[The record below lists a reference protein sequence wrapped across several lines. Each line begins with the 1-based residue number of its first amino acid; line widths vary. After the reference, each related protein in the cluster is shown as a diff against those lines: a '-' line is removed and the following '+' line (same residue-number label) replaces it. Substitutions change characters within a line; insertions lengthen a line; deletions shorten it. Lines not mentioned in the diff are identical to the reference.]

1 MPPREE
7 KKQAMMTNGGQIAR
21 ARGVGLIATAGVTFL
36 LAFFIL
42 THQLIRSSQSID
54 ESKRPTMWKDISPAG
69 LLSLG
74 LAGQASATLLYV
86 SSYAG
91 TVTTLRLTL
100 PDDGSATAAATT
112 LESISNSTGCG
123 PNPSWLSLD
132 YSKNLLFCLDE
143 GFNGPYGGVTTFFTN
158 DDGTLTTLDTLDVIQ
173 GPVSIAEFGVG
184 GSGLA
189 IAHYS
194 GSSVSVV
201 GFDAEGNLTLVHNET
216 YALEGPGPNPERQ
229 EAPHPHE
236 SILDPTASFVLVPD
250 LGADLVRIY
259 QADASTLALTP
270 IAPLTVRPGSG
281 PRHGAFTVTSEKT
294 YFYLVSELGNTITGY
309 EVIYNENKT
318 LSFNELFFIPTHG
331 EERTLP
337 EKTGAA
343 EILVSPD
350 GNFLIVS
357 SRWEDSFNITNFD
370 PSNSTEIPSDP
381 LITYSIDRATGDLTK
396 VQEFAAGGRVP
407 RHFSINADGNLAAVS
422 LQGDGRV
429 VLIDRDVET
438 GLFKNYVAYAD
449 IEGEVTAAI
458 FREDNHTI

>member
-1 MPPREE
+1 MRGHLL
-7 KKQAMMTNGGQIAR
+7 MMTKSGHMAR
-21 ARGVGLIATAGVTFL
+21 AGGVGLIVTVGVTFL
-36 LAFFIL
+36 LASL
-42 THQLIRSSQSID
+42 LLIRQLTQFYQSID
-54 ESKRPTMWKDISPAG
+54 ELKRPTMWKGVFPAG

-74 LAGQASATLLYV
+74 LAGSASATLLYV

-91 TVTTLRLTL
+91 TVTTLSLTL
-100 PDDGSATAAATT
+100 PDDHSAAAAAAAAT
-112 LESISNSTGCG
+112 LEPISNSTACG

-132 YSKNLLFCLDE
+132 YSKSFLFCLDE
-143 GFNGPYGGVTTFFTN
+143 GFTGPYGGVTSFFTN
-158 DDGTLTTLDTLDVIQ
+158 DDGSLTTLNKLDVIQ

-184 GSGLA
+184 GHGLA

-201 GFDAEGNLTLVHNET
+201 GFTPEGNLTLVQNET
-216 YALEGPGPNPERQ
+216 YALEGPGPNPSRQ

-236 SILDPTASFVLVPD
+236 AILDPTASYVLVPD

-270 IAPLTVRPGSG
+270 VAPLAVRPGSG
-281 PRHGAFTVTSEKT
+281 PRHGAFFVTPEKT
-294 YFYLVSELGNTITGY
+294 YFYLVSELGNAITGY

-318 LSFNELFFIPTHG
+318 LGFDELFFIPTHG
-331 EERTLP
+331 EERALP
-337 EKTGAA
+337 EQTGAA

-350 GNFLIVS
+350 GEFLIVS

-370 PSNSTEIPSDP
+370 PTNSTEIPSDP
-381 LITYSIDRATGDLTK
+381 IITYSIDRATGNLTK

-407 RHFSINADGNLAAVS
+407 RHFSINADGNLLAVS

-429 VLIDRDVET
+429 VIIERDVKT
-438 GLFKNYVAYAD
+438 GLLKDYVAYAD

-458 FREDNHTI
+458 FGEDYHTI

>member
-1 MPPREE
+1 
-7 KKQAMMTNGGQIAR
+7 MMTSGGQIAR
-21 ARGVGLIATAGVTFL
+21 ARGVGLITTAAGVTFL
-36 LAFFIL
+36 FAFFIFA
-42 THQLIRSSQSID
+42 HQLIRSSQSID
-54 ESKRPTMWKDISPAG
+54 ELKHPTMWKGISPAG

-74 LAGQASATLLYV
+74 LAGQTSATLLYV

-91 TVTTLRLTL
+91 AVTTLRLTL
-100 PDDGSATAAATT
+100 PGDGSATTAAT
-112 LESISNSTGCG
+112 LENISKSTGCG
-123 PNPSWLSLD
+123 PNPSWLTLD
-132 YSKNLLFCLDE
+132 YSKNFLFCLDE
-143 GFNGPYGGVTTFFTN
+143 GFNGPYGGVTTFFTG
-158 DDGTLTTLDTLDVIQ
+158 DDGTLATLDKLDVIQ

-184 GSGLA
+184 GSGFA

-201 GFDAEGNLTLVHNET
+201 GFNAEGNLTLLHNET
-216 YALEGPGPNPERQ
+216 YTLAGPGPNPERQ

-236 SILDPTASFVLVPD
+236 AILDPTASYVLVPD

-259 QADASTLALTP
+259 QADASTLGLTP
-270 IAPLTVRPGSG
+270 IAPLALRPGSG
-281 PRHGAFTVTSEKT
+281 PRHGAFKVTADKT

-309 EVIYNENKT
+309 EITYNDNKT
-318 LSFNELFFIPTHG
+318 LSFDELFSIPTHG
-331 EERTLP
+331 EERKLP

-370 PSNSTEIPSDP
+370 PTNSTEIPSDP
-381 LITYSIDRATGDLTK
+381 LITYSIDHTTGKLTK

-407 RHFSINADGNLAAVS
+407 RHFSINADGNLVAVA

-429 VLIDRDVET
+429 VVLDRDVKT
-438 GLFKNYVAYAD
+438 GLFKDYIAYAD

-458 FREDNHTI
+458 FREDYHTI